1 MEVLADITNIN
12 SRKQLEY
19 LFYGV
24 DPNVPSE
31 L

>member
-1 MEVLADITNIN
+1 MEVLADISNVN

-24 DPNVPSE
+24 DPNISSE

>member
-24 DPNVPSE
+24 DPNIPS
-31 L
+31 

>member
-1 MEVLADITNIN
+1 MELLADITNVN

-24 DPNVPSE
+24 DPNVPS
-31 L
+31 